1 MSQLKKML
9 QYNIVKESW
18 NISHLGKQFKKR
30 SFRKVLIPQ
39 IQSTHQCFQ
48 TNSKFSIMFFQFLG
62 NCESQQSFVDLLTSS
77 VFTWLFVCFHG
88 DLSIYLHRMMFQTI
102 QTIYFLKAYHLVMT
116 MTETNTYKKTKTH
129 IHRQRQIQSA
139 SKTQCMLYL
148 SKAGGSR
155 I

>member
-1 MSQLKKML
+1 MEEQAQSLVTGH
-9 QYNIVKESW
+9 VKRYTEDSNTAAELFRYFCSFSYVFVYDHHHALFANSD
-18 NISHLGKQFKKR
+18 NISQNSGSIFTCMYVCMCVCMCVLKR
-30 SFRKVLIPQ
+30 DI
-39 IQSTHQCFQ
+39 
-48 TNSKFSIMFFQFLG
+48 
-62 NCESQQSFVDLLTSS
+62 
-77 VFTWLFVCFHG
+77 
-88 DLSIYLHRMMFQTI
+88 SIYLHCMMFQTK

>member
-1 MSQLKKML
+1 MAMLTQIRAKPHQLLCPVESVRGGEVDKAMAQKSQTVWVRQRTELAPPSRILRKST
-9 QYNIVKESW
+9 I
-18 NISHLGKQFKKR
+18 LGQ
-30 SFRKVLIPQ
+30 
-39 IQSTHQCFQ
+39 
-48 TNSKFSIMFFQFLG
+48 
-62 NCESQQSFVDLLTSS
+62 FVDQHY
-77 VFTWLFVCFHG
+77 FHFIVRRLHG
-88 DLSIYLHRMMFQTI
+88 NISIYLHRMMFQTI

-116 MTETNTYKKTKTH
+116 MTETNTYKKTNTKTKTH